1 MNAQPSKPHKKLF
14 KKALKRLKRLIIVTG
29 FILLIS
35 ALIIGVSRI
44 SIEVLNARFLQQI
57 TADLTPHLPQLSEE
71 NHKNTVS
78 PNLNQKLNALA
89 LENQD
94 WVGILEIP
102 SLNLRLPVAT
112 QRNPTYTH
120 AAPYVY
126 SGSPYKK
133 TFIIGAENYQSQ
145 FFHLTSLT
153 DNAQIIFTDLLGQ
166 TFTYRV
172 KGIGDI
178 PRNADHLL
186 RAKTEPWDLT
196 LYTDS
201 LSTYQRIII
210 RCTQE

>member
-1 MNAQPSKPHKKLF
+1 MKAKDSKPPKKLF
-14 KKALKRLKRLIIVTG
+14 KKTFKRLKRLIVATG
-29 FILLIS
+29 FLLLVFS
-35 ALIIGVSRI
+35 LIIGIARI
-44 SIEVLNARFLQQI
+44 SIEVLNARFLQQV
-57 TADLTPHLPQLSEE
+57 TTSLSPHLPQLSEE
-71 NHKNTVS
+71 NYSDRVS

-120 AAPYVY
+120 AAPHVY

-178 PRNADHLL
+178 PTNADHLL

-201 LSTYQRIII
+201 LSTYQRIIV
-210 RCTQE
+210 RCVEE